1 MMFTHTPK
9 RKCTAG
15 AARGF
20 TLVELMVAVV
30 IGLFLIGGLLTLVQ
44 AMKRNSVSQS
54 GLSQLQE
61 NERTA
66 MQLITDVVQSTGY
79 FPLPPLT
86 NTAASSFP
94 ITGSFTFAGQA
105 LVGAGTGTVLTPL
118 SNTISVRYLTT
129 GADNVINCYGGTS
142 AVAATFV
149 NQFSVDANGNLQCIL
164 TTNGTVAAAVPL
176 ITGISSMQLYYGVQ
190 SNTTSTNKSVD
201 AYLDGATVTADGLW
215 ASVKTVKVTLNFV
228 NPLTNASGTLQAGQ
242 TQATIPF
249 TRVIAVMNKTGN

>member
-1 MMFTHTPK
+1 MKSTHTQK
-9 RKCTAG
+9 QKCTAT

-30 IGLFLIGGLLTLVQ
+30 IGLFLVGGLLTLVQ

-79 FPLPPLT
+79 FPNPLI

-94 ITGSFTFAGQA
+94 ITGAFTFAGQS
-105 LVGAGTGTVLTPL
+105 LVGTGTGTVLTPL

-142 AVAATFV
+142 AAAATFV

-164 TTNGTVAAAVPL
+164 TTNGVVAAAVPL

-190 SNTTSTNKSVD
+190 SNTTSTTKSVD

>member
-1 MMFTHTPK
+1 MKSTHSQK
-9 RKCTAG
+9 QKCTAA

-20 TLVELMVAVV
+20 TLVELMIAVV
-30 IGLFLIGGLLTLVQ
+30 IGLFLVGGLLTLVQ

-79 FPLPPLT
+79 FPNPLI

-129 GADNVINCYGGTS
+129 GTDNVINCYGGTS

-190 SNTTSTNKSVD
+190 SNTTSTTNSAD

-249 TRVIAVMNKTGN
+249 TRVIDVMNKTGN